1 VQYVFAVVLECKS
14 WRSVIMKD
22 SKIESTLKSGIS
34 FGSALAMVIS
44 YVHWHSVIWAI
55 IHGLMGWLYVGYY
68 IIKY

>member
-1 VQYVFAVVLECKS
+1 M
-14 WRSVIMKD
+14 ID
-22 SKIESTLKSGIS
+22 NKIGSMMKSGIS